1 MSTTTNY
8 PTRLVR
14 NRDKVHTRDC
24 RYSVPGVSTPWRWA
38 QGRSNEEILR
48 ELREAGE
55 ASRGIDFCR
64 VCKPMGDDLVEESR

>member
-1 MSTTTNY
+1 MSTTKNY

-38 QGRSNEEILR
+38 QGRTNEEILR
-48 ELREAGE
+48 EVRAAG
-55 ASRGIDFCR
+55 AGIKFCR
-64 VCKPMGDDLVEESR
+64 VCKPIGDDLAEESR